1 MFYAI
6 LPIMIALLSVPVI
19 SLNTADVDVIVGF
32 SDHDYNPELI
42 SELGGNVLS
51 ESSNLRMVHATI
63 PLSKYSALS
72 LDPSV
77 DFVESDSQASFVTSD
92 SFESAEYSESWG
104 VEAIGA
110 EVVHS
115 HDFTGR
121 GIKIAIL
128 DTGVDYRHPDLSPN
142 YAGGYDFVN
151 DDDDPMD
158 DNGHGTHV
166 AGIIAAAR
174 DGKGVLGVAP
184 EAEYYAV
191 KVSDGRGK
199 GSFSGLIEGIDWAIE
214 HDVDIVTMSI
224 TGTGGTM
231 ALQRAVQDA
240 YNEYGLILVA
250 AVGNG
255 GSGDVLFPA
264 AYKEVIGVGSVNE
277 ENEKSSFSRIGE
289 EVELVAP
296 GSDIRSAAI
305 GGKYRVTSGTSMATP
320 FVAGAAA
327 LMLQSDEEM
336 WKETGGVDG
345 DGEWTNDEV
354 RQVLRETATD
364 LGEEG
369 VDETFGYGLL
379 NLEFPDGMES
389 QIGSVNVD
397 FTDDIPSDTE
407 SLWQQF
413 LLSLS

>member
-1 MFYAI
+1 
-6 LPIMIALLSVPVI
+6 
-19 SLNTADVDVIVGF
+19 
-32 SDHDYNPELI
+32 
-42 SELGGNVLS
+42 
-51 ESSNLRMVHATI
+51 MVHATI

-77 DFVESDSQASFVTSD
+77 EFVENDSQAIFVTSD

-151 DDDDPMD
+151 EDDDPMD

-191 KVSDGRGK
+191 KVSNERGK
-199 GSFSGLIEGIDWAIE
+199 GSFSGLIKGIDWAIE

-255 GSGDVLFPA
+255 GSGDVLYPA

-336 WKETGGVDG
+336 WEETGGVDG

-379 NLEFPDGMES
+379 NLEFPEGIEI
-389 QIGSVNVD
+389 QIESVNVD
-397 FTDDIPSDTE
+397 LIDDIPSDTE
-407 SLWQQF
+407 SLWRQF